1 MSVHRQACL
10 LAITSI
16 VIAACGA
23 VATQPS
29 APSSQSSTP
38 SAGIGSA
45 PTPPSSPQL
54 DASVAM
60 AYTTAYGRSADLH
73 CPHLLGQ
80 DDRVVLAEA
89 RLQYSSDEISRIAAP
104 ATDGGFDYRRMDAT
118 FLANPP
124 GAATGEPPRLDRVPP
139 SGAQSACVE
148 LLNVTNTGHTTIQ
161 LPRVGLRLT
170 GKPVPNSF
178 QYRLVDF
185 CSVLQVAHYCGPAG
199 GAGPADCSV
208 YEVVVALNT
217 DPYRSDFLGVPVQ
230 FNSFTNQPCPEV
242 TLAPGRTVTFVMTT
256 YSATPTTYRA
266 VPVLDVVTSSARG
279 TVAFDQFGGIYAFAD
294 PSQFACYKLVGTS
307 FVLWEQGAASLDVD
321 ANALKNAWCP

>member
-54 DASVAM
+54 DASVAVV
-60 AYTTAYGRSADLH
+60 YTTIYGRSAEVH
-73 CPHLLGQ
+73 CPHLPDQ
-80 DDRVVLAEA
+80 PDRLVLAQQ
-89 RLQYSSDEISRIAAP
+89 RLEYSSAEISRIAAP

-118 FLANPP
+118 LLANPP
-124 GAATGEPPRLDRVPP
+124 GAATGEPPHVDRVALFDP
-139 SGAQSACVE
+139 ASACDEFVD
-148 LLNVTNTGHTTIQ
+148 VTNTGHTTIQ

-178 QYRLVDF
+178 QYRLIDF
-185 CSVLQVAHYCGPAG
+185 CSVLQVAHYCGPEV
-199 GAGPADCSV
+199 GAGPADCSE
-208 YEVVVALNT
+208 YEVEVALNT

-230 FNSFTNQPCPEV
+230 FNTVTNHQCPEV

-266 VPVLDVVTSSARG
+266 VPILDVVTPSGRG
-279 TVAFDQFGGIYAFAD
+279 TLAFDQLGGIYAYAD
-294 PSQFACYKLVGTS
+294 PSQFACYKLVGTT
-307 FVLWEQGAASLDVD
+307 FVLWEQGADSYDLDG
-321 ANALKNAWCP
+321 NALKNAWCP